1 MIMRIFAVIGKISVL
16 FWLLVIFWAVVMYA
30 EGKIRIEELDEDDE

>member
-1 MIMRIFAVIGKISVL
+1 MIMRIFAVIGMVSVL

-30 EGKIRIEELDEDDE
+30 GDQIEEWDEDDE